1 MGGAA
6 VNLPASLTE
15 VTCGFPGN
23 TCWRDWNKAKSRG
36 GVFGRGKSVGSAGKR
51 GRVGAG
57 RLQQVFCR
65 VGDEWG
71 IGSGGT

>member
-1 MGGAA
+1 MGSQETLAGGIGIKQR
-6 VNLPASLTE
+6 V
-15 VTCGFPGN
+15 G
-23 TCWRDWNKAKSRG
+23 G